1 MVLCLDVGN
10 THIFGG
16 VYQHDK
22 WQVQFRYPSY
32 SPCTSDQLGVFFK
45 SVIKENDLNP
55 HDITEVKICS
65 VVPSMNYSIRSAF
78 LKYFSLEPFFL
89 QINNVTDIT
98 FDYLNPGEIGADRI
112 SNAIA
117 AVNMFPGKNIIVID
131 LGTATTF
138 DAITADKAYLGG
150 LIIPGLN
157 IAMKSLY
164 ENTAKLP
171 AVNIVKPKHVL
182 GQTTIANIQ
191 SGLYYSTLGAARE
204 ILARMQADI
213 FQGKPISIIGT
224 GGFAYLFESEKI
236 YDTLMPE
243 LVLEG
248 LRMTTKHPS

>member
-22 WQVQFRYPSY
+22 WQVQFRYPSF

-45 SVIKENDLNP
+45 NVIRENDLSP
-55 HDITEVKICS
+55 QDITEVVICS

-78 LKYFSLEPFFL
+78 LKYFSIEPLFL
-89 QINNVTDIT
+89 KIDNVTDLT
-98 FDYLNPGEIGADRI
+98 FEYSNPAEIGTDRI

-117 AVNMFPGKNIIVID
+117 AVNLFPGKNIIVID

-138 DAITADKAYLGG
+138 DAITNKKAYLGG
-150 LIIPGLN
+150 IIMPGIN
-157 IAMKSLY
+157 IGMKSLY

-171 AVNIVKPKHVL
+171 PVNIVKPDYIL
-182 GQTTIANIQ
+182 GQTTISNIQ

-204 ILARMQADI
+204 ILTRIQSEI
-213 FQGKPISIIGT
+213 FQNQPTTIIGT

-236 YDTLMPE
+236 FDMLMPE

-248 LRMTTKHPS
+248 LRLTIKY